1 MSNASS
7 DKDEQQLALKMEK
20 NFKIFSQYKDRA
32 EALFNKADYTN
43 ATAYCQMAANFA
55 WKSHCGLFSDPD
67 IESLLRQIGKRTLE
81 EHNQLTP
88 ISSLSALKKVL
99 HVMTQAYETG
109 GHTRLVWRWITLDT
123 SRVHSVFLTN
133 QNDLKIP
140 NKLQQAVEKSGG
152 DIHCVQRR
160 NTNLVKKAEELRQ
173 FILSQG
179 IELIVLHIH
188 PYDVVPNVAL
198 IGIFES
204 MPVIFMNHAD
214 HVFWVGGSVSNL
226 IANIRRSG
234 EQLCFSRRGIGFDDS
249 VLLPLPLEKPDLS
262 TSKEIARRAIGIDSD
277 SIMVLTIASSYKF
290 RAVGENDFRTT
301 VLPFVKRFKKLE
313 LIIIGPSEDEK
324 YWREARKLSGG
335 KIRVLGSR
343 KDISVFYRAADIYLD
358 SMPVSSFTSLLE
370 AASYGLPVLTL
381 GKSDTSLR
389 MDDPSMPAEIVKDKS
404 LKDFE
409 GLFEA
414 LIVDKD
420 HREKLGSELRESV
433 SEYHL
438 PESWVNL
445 CENVYRKVSQKSRI
459 ELKTSNDFMEGID
472 KGLLRVIDIGVW
484 RSVASVSKG
493 GMKLVTN
500 GEKLRLMCKLVI
512 ATARSP
518 WNLRLFLPSNVKK
531 AIKKIMRA
539 GNRNCIQKRLPE
551 NENS

>member
-1 MSNASS
+1 MSNDSS
-7 DKDEQQLALKMEK
+7 VKEQQLASKLEK
-20 NFKIFSQYKDRA
+20 NNKVYSRYKDRA
-32 EALFNKADYTN
+32 KALFSKTDYTN
-43 ATAYCQMAANFA
+43 AAAYCQMAANFA
-55 WKSHCGLFSDPD
+55 WKSHCGLFSDPE
-67 IESLLRQIGKRTLE
+67 IESLLRQIGEKTLE
-81 EHNQLTP
+81 EHNQPTP
-88 ISSLSALKKVL
+88 ISSFSALKKVL

-109 GHTRLVWRWITLDT
+109 GHTRLVWRWIAFDT

-140 NKLQQAVEKSGG
+140 NKLQKAVEKSGG
-152 DIHCVQRR
+152 YIQCVHRP

-188 PYDVVPNVAL
+188 PYDVVPNIAF
-198 IGIFES
+198 IGTFES
-204 MPVIFMNHAD
+204 MPVTFMNHAD

-249 VLLPLPLEKPDLS
+249 VLLPLPLDKPDLS
-262 TSKEIARRAIGIDSD
+262 TSKETARRAIGIDSD
-277 SIMVLTIASSYKF
+277 STMVLTIASSYKF
-290 RAVGENDFRTT
+290 RAVGENDFRTI

-313 LIIIGPSEDEK
+313 LTIVGPSEDEK

-370 AASYGLPVLTL
+370 AASYGLPVLTF
-381 GKSDTSLR
+381 GKSDTSLK
-389 MDDPSMPAEIVKDKS
+389 MDDPSIPAEIVIDKS

-420 HREKLGSELRESV
+420 HREKLGSQLRKSI

-438 PESWVNL
+438 PESWVSL
-445 CENVYRKVSQKSRI
+445 CENAYQKVSQKSRI
-459 ELKTSNDFMEGID
+459 ELKTTNGFMERID
-472 KGLLRVIDIGVW
+472 KGLLSVIDMGIW
-484 RSVASVSKG
+484 RSVASVSKEG
-493 GMKLVTN
+493 LKLVTT
-500 GEKLRLMCKLVI
+500 GEKLRLTCELVI
-512 ATARSP
+512 ATARDP
-518 WNLRLFLPSNVKK
+518 RNLRLFLPSNVKK

-539 GNRNCIQKRLPE
+539 GNGNFIDKRLPE

>member
-1 MSNASS
+1 MANDNSV
-7 DKDEQQLALKMEK
+7 KEQQLASKMEK
-20 NFKIFSQYKDRA
+20 NNKVFSRYKERA
-32 EALFNKADYTN
+32 KALFNKADYTN
-43 ATAYCQMAANFA
+43 ATAYCQMAAHFA
-55 WKSHCGLFSDPD
+55 WKSHCGLFSDPE
-67 IESLLRQIGKRTLE
+67 IESLLRQIGEKTQE
-81 EHNQLTP
+81 EHYQPTP
-88 ISSLSALKKVL
+88 IGSFSALKKVL
-99 HVMTQAYETG
+99 HVMTQAYDTG
-109 GHTRLVWRWITLDT
+109 GHTRLVWRWITFDT

-133 QNDLKIP
+133 QIDLKIP

-152 DIHCVQRR
+152 YIHCVHSP

-188 PYDVVPNVAL
+188 PYDVVPNIAF

-214 HVFWVGGSVSNL
+214 HVFWVGGSVSNM

-249 VLLPLPLEKPDLS
+249 VLLPLPLDKPDLS
-262 TSKEIARRAIGIDSD
+262 MSKETARRVIGIDSD
-277 SIMVLTIASSYKF
+277 STMVLTIASSYKF
-290 RAVGENDFRTT
+290 RVVDENGFRTT
-301 VLPFVKRFKKLE
+301 VLPFVKRFNKLE

-324 YWREARKLSGG
+324 YWREAHKLSGG
-335 KIRVLGSR
+335 KIRALGER

-358 SMPVSSFTSLLE
+358 SIPVSSFTSLLE

-381 GKSDTSLR
+381 GNSDTSLT
-389 MDDPSMPAEIVKDKS
+389 MDDPSIPAEIVIKKP

-420 HREKLGSELRESV
+420 HREKLGSQLRESI
-433 SEYHL
+433 SEYHF
-438 PESWVNL
+438 PESWVSL
-445 CENVYRKVSQKSRI
+445 CENAYRKVSQKSRI
-459 ELKTSNDFMEGID
+459 ELKTTNGFMERID
-472 KGLLRVIDIGVW
+472 KGLLSVIDMGIW
-484 RSVASVSKG
+484 RSVALVSKEG
-493 GMKLVTN
+493 LTTVTTGEKIRLTCKLVT
-500 GEKLRLMCKLVI
+500 
-512 ATARSP
+512 ATARDP
-518 WNLRLFLPSNVKK
+518 RNLRLFLPSNVKK

-539 GNRNCIQKRLPE
+539 GNGSLIHKRLPE

>member
-1 MSNASS
+1 MSNDNSV
-7 DKDEQQLALKMEK
+7 KEQQLASKMEK
-20 NFKIFSQYKDRA
+20 NNKVFSRYKDRA
-32 EALFNKADYTN
+32 KALFNKADYTN

-55 WKSHCGLFSDPD
+55 WKSHCGLFSDPE
-67 IESLLRQIGKRTLE
+67 IESLLRQIGEKTLE
-81 EHNQLTP
+81 EHKQPTP
-88 ISSLSALKKVL
+88 IRSFSALKKVL

-109 GHTRLVWRWITLDT
+109 GHTRLVWRWITFDT

-133 QNDLKIP
+133 QIDLKIP

-152 DIHCVQRR
+152 YIHCVHSP
-160 NTNLVKKAEELRQ
+160 NTNLLKKAENLRQ

-188 PYDVVPNVAL
+188 PYDVVPNIAFTGV
-198 IGIFES
+198 FES

-262 TSKEIARRAIGIDSD
+262 MSKETARRAIGIDSD
-277 SIMVLTIASSYKF
+277 STMVLTIASSYKF

-313 LIIIGPSEDEK
+313 LTIIGPSEDEK

-370 AASYGLPVLTL
+370 AASYGLPVLAL
-381 GKSDTSLR
+381 GKSYISLT
-389 MDDPSMPAEIVKDKS
+389 MDDPSIPAEIVIDKS

-409 GLFEA
+409 RLFET
-414 LIVDKD
+414 LIIDKK
-420 HREKLGSELRESV
+420 HREGVGAQLKESI

-438 PESWVNL
+438 PENWSIL
-445 CENVYRKVSQKSRI
+445 CETAYRKTIKKPKI
-459 ELKTSNDFMEGID
+459 KLKTTNYSLERID
-472 KGLLRVIDIGVW
+472 KGLLSAIDIGRW
-484 RSVASVSKG
+484 RSVASVLKG
-493 GMKLVTN
+493 GLMLVTT
-500 GEKLRLMCKLVI
+500 GERLRLTYNLLI
-512 ATARSP
+512 ATARDP
-518 WNLRLFLPSNVKK
+518 RNLRRFLLSNVKK

-539 GNRNCIQKRLPE
+539 GNGNLLYKRLPK